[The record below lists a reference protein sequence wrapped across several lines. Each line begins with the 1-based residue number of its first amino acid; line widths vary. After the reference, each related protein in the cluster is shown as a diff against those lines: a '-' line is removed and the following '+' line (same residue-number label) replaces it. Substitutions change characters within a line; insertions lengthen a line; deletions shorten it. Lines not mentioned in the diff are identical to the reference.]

1 MSAILATERRPLRI
15 LLLGSVPLAEPWD
28 GADKNLARTLIAADH
43 HNTFLIQTAASADWA
58 TMPQVRPIPQRW
70 ASPIPTARQKGRA
83 FMFLLRHAHEIDLV
97 HLVASLS
104 HPGWISVSGRLLA
117 AWMRVL
123 GLPLLHTAPS
133 LGDHPLLRRHLPGD
147 LTVVVS
153 EHSRQ
158 RLHALGKR
166 HIMRIM
172 PPIDLDRLIPGP
184 DSINLAARLDLG
196 LRSVLYP
203 AHYGPD
209 SGIEAMINALA
220 TLPPGLS
227 DTVLVLACR
236 AQRGQDLAAEERRM
250 LQYAQEQDVAR
261 RIRVVGQVS
270 AMPALISAC
279 SLTALVP
286 VRMRSKMDLPLV
298 LLESLALG
306 RPILISDQEPM
317 VEALLGGGLA
327 VPPGAPDQLSA
338 ALITLLGDERQRAAF
353 ARRGQDAVLTQCHPA
368 QVVAEYQTL
377 YWQALANYSQ
387 RLGRLHWTSS
397 SIPDE

>member
-1 MSAILATERRPLRI
+1 MSAILASERRPLRI
-15 LLLGSVPLAEPWD
+15 LMLGSVPLAEPWD

-133 LGDHPLLRRHLPGD
+133 LVDHPLLRRHLPGD

-227 DTVLVLACR
+227 DTV
-236 AQRGQDLAAEERRM
+236 
-250 LQYAQEQDVAR
+250 
-261 RIRVVGQVS
+261 
-270 AMPALISAC
+270 
-279 SLTALVP
+279 LVP